1 MLRKKLLLIALP
13 LLLALAIDRA
23 IVVFALDDGMFRGE
37 RVAPFDPPLF
47 NDSQIESLR
56 RFEAWLAGRGE
67 LVGAM
72 RHDAELGWA
81 PPRSGGEG
89 EFRYDERG
97 ARVAPTAGES
107 GQRRVFVFGDSFV
120 HGDEV
125 AAADTFP
132 EQVARLTGWV
142 VSNFG
147 VSGFGLDQ
155 ALLRARVVLAEHA
168 ADEVWLCF
176 VPATALRVVNL
187 YGPVLRHD
195 DATISFKPRFRFD
208 DDGSVR
214 LIRNPAADPSV
225 VPRLLADAD
234 GFAESVGRFE
244 TFVARWPQ
252 AYAKRGSHW
261 SHAFATSRI
270 LLTRFER
277 GERFPDEWLDDPESE
292 VSRLLVA
299 LIATCAADVAARG
312 ARFRLVVLPDGRS
325 LRRRAARDGHAYWD
339 GLVSRLRERGIDVL
353 DPTETLLAAGLE
365 QTPEFWAPLGHY
377 TARTA
382 ELAARAATQPR

>member
-1 MLRKKLLLIALP
+1 MLRKKLALIALP
-13 LLLALAIDRA
+13 LVVALAADRA
-23 IVVFALDDGMFRGE
+23 IVVFALDDGVFRGE

-47 NDSQIESLR
+47 NESQRESLR

-81 PPRSGGEG
+81 PPRSGGDG

-97 ARVAPTAGES
+97 AREAPSARSEG
-107 GQRRVFVFGDSFV
+107 GRRVFVFGDSFV

-132 EQVARLTGWV
+132 ARLARTSGWA

-147 VSGFGLDQ
+147 VSGYGLDQ
-155 ALLRARVVLAEHA
+155 ALLRARLVLAEHE

-195 DATISFKPRFRFD
+195 DATISFKPRFVLD
-208 DDGSVR
+208 DEGSVR
-214 LIRNPAADPSV
+214 RIANPAADPGA
-225 VPRLLADAD
+225 VPRLLGDADA
-234 GFAESVGRFE
+234 FAEAVGRFE

-261 SHAFATSRI
+261 SHAFATTRI
-270 LLTRFER
+270 LMTRLER
-277 GERFPDEWLDDPESE
+277 GERFPDEWLDDPDSE
-292 VSRLLVA
+292 VSRLLVE
-299 LIATCAADVAARG
+299 LVATCAADVAASG

-339 GLVSRLRERGIDVL
+339 GLVTRVRARGIDVVDL
-353 DPTETLLAAGLE
+353 TEPLLAAGLQ

-382 ELAARAATQPR
+382 ELAARAAAQPR

>member
-1 MLRKKLLLIALP
+1 MLRKKLALIAMP
-13 LLLALAIDRA
+13 LVLALVVDRA
-23 IVVFALDDGMFRGE
+23 VAVFALDDGVFRGE

-47 NDSQIESLR
+47 NESQRESLR

-72 RHDAELGWA
+72 RHDPELGWA

-97 ARVAPTAGES
+97 ARVSPVAADPTG
-107 GQRRVFVFGDSFV
+107 RRVFVFGDSFV

-132 EQVARLTGWV
+132 ARLARTTGWV

-147 VSGFGLDQ
+147 VSGYGLDQ
-155 ALLRARVVLAEHA
+155 ALLRARRVLAEHA
-168 ADEVWLCF
+168 ADDVWLCF

-195 DATISFKPRFRFD
+195 DATISFKPRFVLGD
-208 DDGSVR
+208 AGSLR
-214 LIRNPAADPSV
+214 LIANPAADPTV
-225 VPRLLADAD
+225 VPRLLGDAEV
-234 GFAESVGRFE
+234 FEEAVGRYE

-252 AYAKRGSHW
+252 AYAKLGSHW
-261 SHAFATSRI
+261 SHAFATGRI
-270 LLTRFER
+270 LWTRLER

-292 VSRLLVA
+292 PSRVLLE
-299 LIATCAADVAARG
+299 LITTCSAEVTARG

-325 LRRRAARDGHAYWD
+325 LRRREARNGHAYWD
-339 GLVSRLRERGIDVL
+339 GLVASVRERGIDVIDL
-353 DPTETLLAAGLE
+353 TEPLLAAGLQ

-382 ELAARAATQPR
+382 DLAAEAAATPR